1 MTIKK
6 FITYVFT
13 VWLFIKLLQGKSLF
27 FLFYYNGNFLAT
39 GVFASPCGHIHKD
52 SVGYI
57 SSPNFP
63 YDKYPPMA
71 DCKYTIE
78 APPGKAIKVRF

>member
-1 MTIKK
+1 MTTVYLKLIKNEK
-6 FITYVFT
+6 HVY
-13 VWLFIKLLQGKSLF
+13 S
-27 FLFYYNGNFLAT
+27 FLNEKFLAS
-39 GVFASPCGHIHKD
+39 GVFASPCGHIHRD

-63 YDKYPPMA
+63 YGKSPPMA

-78 APPGKAIKVRF
+78 APPGKAIKVCLFEI